1 MHGDFVGMP
10 LVGIQYLSG
19 YPQGASLQITTNLFY
34 VITFKSPRADMSR
47 SEINLSL
54 LQKAN
59 MPNLFSEFAPATKQD
74 WLNKIEKELKGRPF
88 EDLQWQLGEF
98 GIVEPFYVAEDV
110 AKTTPI
116 RMPLFCKIG
125 EDILVENAKTANEN
139 LLEGLL
145 NGVNAPG
152 IHFIRNPQMK
162 TWEKVFEGVEA
173 DWIETHF
180 YWKNASWKDWQ
191 SILSEFQEY
200 NSSKNKPLAEING
213 AIHFE
218 PGNEDFS
225 TLAADLKHWESVFPF
240 FKFITVSGK
249 TNWQGKEHVVDELR
263 ATIQQGI
270 EVLDKLTDEGLDAKT
285 IADNL
290 QFSVYVGTSY
300 FIEIAKLRALHLLW
314 ANVLKA
320 YNVEVDTVKIDV
332 EFAPQTQD
340 ENPNT
345 NLIKA
350 TTMAMAAHIGGAA
363 RLTVLPS
370 KDNAFGRRIA
380 RNVQH
385 LLQMESHFGKVND
398 PSAGSYYIEV
408 LTRRMVE
415 QVWERLV

>member
-1 MHGDFVGMP
+1 
-10 LVGIQYLSG
+10 
-19 YPQGASLQITTNLFY
+19 
-34 VITFKSPRADMSR
+34 
-47 SEINLSL
+47 
-54 LQKAN
+54 

-74 WLNKIEKELKGRPF
+74 WLVKIEKELKGRPY
-88 EDLQWQLGEF
+88 EELQWQLGDL

-110 AKTTPI
+110 HQTTPI
-116 RMPLFCKIG
+116 RMPIFCKIG
-125 EDILVENAKTANEN
+125 EKVSVENSKSASEI

-152 IHFIRNPQMK
+152 IQFYRNPQMN
-162 TWEKVFEGVEA
+162 TWSTLFEGVES

-180 YWKNASWKDWQ
+180 YWENAGWKDWQ
-191 SILSEFQEY
+191 SILSEFQTY
-200 NSSKNKPLAEING
+200 NQSKNKPLAEING

-218 PGNEDFS
+218 PSEEDFS
-225 TLAADLKHWESVFPF
+225 ALAADLKHWETVFPF

-249 TNWQGKEHVVDELR
+249 KNWQGKEKIVDELQ
-263 ATIQQGI
+263 ATIRQGI
-270 EVLDKLTDEGLDAKT
+270 EILDKLTDEGLDAKT

-290 QFSVYVGTSY
+290 QFSVYIGTSY
-300 FIEIAKLRALHLLW
+300 FVEIAKLRALHLLW

-320 YNVEVDTVKIDV
+320 YGVQVETVKIDV

-350 TTMAMAAHIGGAA
+350 TTMAMAAHLGGAA

-408 LTRRMVE
+408 LTRRLAE
-415 QVWERLV
+415 KVWENLK